1 MVMSPDIVRLGSSD
15 TRTRPRIKVVGVGG
29 AGCNIVSDSSYDA
42 IAVCK
47 SEESGM
53 PVHIEKK
60 CVLTRDHIRLFKT
73 TSPQM
78 FTTIGGTLKS
88 GLFSAIGEADLMFL
102 FTGLGG
108 ETGSSVT
115 PALANIARK
124 HCKLV
129 VVSAAMPFSVEG
141 GERRHFANAS
151 MDRVMEH
158 SDIVISYQN
167 DSLLKIAPNLPLR
180 KAFTAMDMIMMA
192 PVVEIASTL
201 TVEDLVQVRSDFSS
215 CKHVRCGIGLCGG
228 IDRELRAVSEAFT
241 SPWFDFDLANVKTAL
256 VISSSE
262 DPDGNTA
269 EKIAK
274 DVAFR
279 VPNARVRYA
288 SRQDKELNG
297 KVRVVVLLGF
307 GPRKP

>member
-1 MVMSPDIVRLGSSD
+1 MSPDIVRLGGAE
-15 TRTRPRIKVVGVGG
+15 TKTRPRVKVVGVGG
-29 AGCNIVSDSSYDA
+29 AGCNIVTDSDYEA
-42 IAVCK
+42 IAVCR
-47 SEESGM
+47 SEEAGG
-53 PVHIEKK
+53 PVRVERK
-60 CVLTRDHIRLFKT
+60 CVLTKDHIKLFKT

-129 VVSAAMPFSVEG
+129 IVSAAMPFSVEG
-141 GERRHFANAS
+141 GERRHFASTS
-151 MDRVMEH
+151 MERVMEH
-158 SDIVISYQN
+158 SDMVISYQN

-192 PVVEIASTL
+192 PVIELASTL

-215 CKHVRCGIGLCGG
+215 CKHVRCGIGLSGG
-228 IDRELRAVSEAFT
+228 MDRELKAVSEAFT
-241 SPWFDFDLANVKTAL
+241 SPWFDFELANVRAAL
-256 VISSSE
+256 VIVSADE
-262 DPDGNTA
+262 IDGGMVD
-269 EKIAK
+269 KIAK

-279 VPNARVRYA
+279 VPNARVRYT
-288 SRQDKELNG
+288 SREDKALAG
-297 KVRVVVLLGF
+297 KLKAVVLLGF
-307 GPRKP
+307 GPVKP

>member
-1 MVMSPDIVRLGSSD
+1 MSPDIFRLGRAE
-15 TRTRPRIKVVGVGG
+15 TKTRPRVKVVGVGG
-29 AGCNIVSDSSYDA
+29 AGCNIISDSDIEA
-42 IAVCK
+42 VAVCK
-47 SEESGM
+47 SDEPGGSLRT
-53 PVHIEKK
+53 EKK
-60 CVLTRDHIRLFKT
+60 CLLSRDHIKLLRT

-124 HCKLV
+124 QCKLV

-141 GERRHFANAS
+141 GERRHFASTS
-151 MDRVMEH
+151 MERVMEH

-167 DSLLKIAPNLPLR
+167 DSLLRIAPNLPLR
-180 KAFTAMDMIMMA
+180 KAFTVMDTIMMA
-192 PVVEIASTL
+192 PVVELASAL
-201 TVEDLVQVRSDFSS
+201 TVEDLVQVRSDFAS
-215 CKHVRCGIGLCGG
+215 CKHVRCGIGICGG
-228 IDRELRAVSEAFT
+228 MDRELKAVSEAFT
-241 SPWFDFDLANVKTAL
+241 SPWFDFDLASVKAAL
-256 VISSSE
+256 VIVSS
-262 DPDGNTA
+262 DDIDGGMA
-269 EKIAK
+269 DKMAK

-288 SRQDKELNG
+288 TRVDEGLSG
-297 KVRVVVLLGF
+297 KVKAVVLLGF
-307 GPRKP
+307 GPPRP

>member
-1 MVMSPDIVRLGSSD
+1 MK
-15 TRTRPRIKVVGVGG
+15 TRPRVKVVGIGG
-29 AGCNIVSDSSYDA
+29 AGCNIISDSDYEA

-47 SEESGM
+47 SEESGGPM
-53 PVHIEKK
+53 SVERK
-60 CVLTRDHIRLFKT
+60 CVLTKDHIKLFKT

-141 GERRHFANAS
+141 GERRHFASTS
-151 MDRVMEH
+151 MDRVVEH
-158 SDIVISYQN
+158 SDLVISYQN

-180 KAFTAMDMIMMA
+180 KAFSAMDMIMMA
-192 PVVEIASTL
+192 PVIELASTL
-201 TVEDLVQVRSDFSS
+201 TLEDLVQVRSDFSS
-215 CKHVRCGIGLCGG
+215 CKHVRCGIGVCGG
-228 IDRELRAVSEAFT
+228 MDRELKAVSEAFT
-241 SPWFDFDLANVKTAL
+241 SPWFDFELANVRTAL
-256 VISSSE
+256 VIVSADE
-262 DPDGNTA
+262 VDNGMVD
-269 EKIAK
+269 KIAK

-279 VPNARVRYA
+279 VPNARVRYT
-288 SRQDKELNG
+288 SREDKALSG
-297 KVRVVVLLGF
+297 KVKTVVLLGF
-307 GPRKP
+307 GPVKP

>member
-1 MVMSPDIVRLGSSD
+1 MSPDIVRLGGAD
-15 TRTRPRIKVVGVGG
+15 TQTRPRVKVVGIGG
-29 AGCNIVSDSSYDA
+29 AGCNIVSDSDFEA
-42 IAVCK
+42 IAVCRN
-47 SEESGM
+47 EEAGG
-53 PVHIEKK
+53 PVRVERK
-60 CVLTRDHIRLFKT
+60 CVLTKDHIKLFKT

-129 VVSAAMPFSVEG
+129 IVSAAMPFSVEG
-141 GERRHFANAS
+141 GERRHFASTS

-158 SDIVISYQN
+158 SDMVISYQN

-192 PVVEIASTL
+192 PVIELASTL
-201 TVEDLVQVRSDFSS
+201 TIEDLAQVRSDFSS
-215 CKHVRCGIGLCGG
+215 CKHVRCGIGVCGG
-228 IDRELRAVSEAFT
+228 MDRELKAVSEAFT
-241 SPWFDFDLANVKTAL
+241 SPWFDFELANVRTAL
-256 VISSSE
+256 VIVSADE
-262 DPDGNTA
+262 VDGGMVD
-269 EKIAK
+269 KIAK

-279 VPNARVRYA
+279 VPNAKVRYT
-288 SRQDKELNG
+288 SREDKALVG
-297 KVRVVVLLGF
+297 KLKTVVLLGF
-307 GPRKP
+307 GPVKP

>member
-1 MVMSPDIVRLGSSD
+1 MLTKDDI
-15 TRTRPRIKVVGVGG
+15 K
-29 AGCNIVSDSSYDA
+29 
-42 IAVCK
+42 
-47 SEESGM
+47 
-53 PVHIEKK
+53 
-60 CVLTRDHIRLFKT
+60 LFKT

-129 VVSAAMPFSVEG
+129 IVSAAMPFSVEG
-141 GERRHFANAS
+141 GERRHFASTS
-151 MDRVMEH
+151 MERVMEH

-180 KAFTAMDMIMMA
+180 KAFSAMDMIMMA
-192 PVVEIASTL
+192 PVIELASTL
-201 TVEDLVQVRSDFSS
+201 TVEDLVKVRSDFSS
-215 CKHVRCGIGLCGG
+215 CKHVRCGIGVCGG
-228 IDRELRAVSEAFT
+228 MDRELKAVAEAFT
-241 SPWFDFDLANVKTAL
+241 SPWFDFELANVRTAL
-256 VISSSE
+256 VIVSSDE
-262 DPDGNTA
+262 IDGGMVD
-269 EKIAK
+269 KIAR

-288 SRQDKELNG
+288 SRDDKALVG
-297 KVRVVVLLGF
+297 KLKTVVLLGF
-307 GPRKP
+307 GPVKP

>member
-1 MVMSPDIVRLGSSD
+1 MSPDIVRLGSADSK
-15 TRTRPRIKVVGVGG
+15 TRPRVKVVGIGG
-29 AGCNIVSDSSYDA
+29 AGCNIISDSVFEA

-47 SEESGM
+47 SEESGG
-53 PVHIEKK
+53 PVRIEKK
-60 CVLTRDHIRLFKT
+60 CVLTTDHIRLLRT

-88 GLFSAIGEADLMFL
+88 GLFGAIGEADLMFL

-180 KAFTAMDMIMMA
+180 KAFTAMDVIMMA
-192 PVVEIASTL
+192 PVIELASTL
-201 TVEDLVQVRSDFSS
+201 TVEDLVQVRSDFAS
-215 CKHVRCGIGLCGG
+215 CKHVRCGIGVSGG
-228 IDRELRAVSEAFT
+228 QDRELRAVSEAFT
-241 SPWFDFDLANVKTAL
+241 SPWFDFDLASVRTAL
-256 VISSSE
+256 VIASAE
-262 DPDGNTA
+262 DAGGSMA

-279 VPNARVRYA
+279 VPNARVRYS
-288 SRQDKELNG
+288 SREDKQLGG
-297 KVRVVVLLGF
+297 KVKVVVLLGF
-307 GPRKP
+307 GPPRP